1 MLAGLAVIVTGLFM
15 MKRVQTGIF
24 TRNPYLFSDMTWG
37 LMYVL
42 HGLAGVGLIALMM
55 VHVYM
60 GIRPEKLPIT
70 KSMIFGWMSRD
81 FYLEE
86 HDPERWAVKKPRR
99 CNETGLCR
107 KRWRLKLRQQCET
120 IEECYEFT
128 LSYAARG
135 VCRRRGSEPGRQ
147 LRDHLTARRGGDA
160 RAGSGDAGRRW
171 SASSLTPRKSTRHFS
186 PCWSATRRAR
196 LRRSSW
202 CWRSRR
208 SVRSSIDNLNASIHL
223 RALLADLFLVTEILA
238 VRQARPAAA
247 TDGAGGAR

>member
-1 MLAGLAVIVTGLFM
+1 MIVLAGLAVIVTGLFM

-42 HGLAGVGLIALMM
+42 HGLAGVGLIALVM

-86 HDPERWAVKKPRR
+86 HDSGAMGREEPAQTR
-99 CNETGLCR
+99 NETGLCR
-107 KRWRLKLRQQCET
+107 KRCRLRFEQLCET

-135 VCRRRGSEPGRQ
+135 LAGDEGERRGAAA
-147 LRDHLTARRGGDA
+147 ARASDARGGGDA
-160 RAGSGDAGRRW
+160 RPGRGAARTRLTQEQLEP
-171 SASSLTPRKSTRHFS
+171 AEKVRGVSSR
-186 PCWSATRRAR
+186 C
-196 LRRSSW
+196 
-202 CWRSRR
+202 
-208 SVRSSIDNLNASIHL
+208 
-223 RALLADLFLVTEILA
+223 
-238 VRQARPAAA
+238 
-247 TDGAGGAR
+247 